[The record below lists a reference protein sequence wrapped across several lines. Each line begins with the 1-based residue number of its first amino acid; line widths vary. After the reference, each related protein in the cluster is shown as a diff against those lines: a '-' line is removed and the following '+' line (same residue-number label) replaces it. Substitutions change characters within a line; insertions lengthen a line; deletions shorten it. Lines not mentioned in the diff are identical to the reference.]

1 MQIMK
6 TSHYLKKAGAVCMA
20 AAMMTGCASGSSGTN
35 GKTLT
40 VGLNTGFNGIFSPLY
55 YQTVYDDYVIEMV
68 YQSMLSYDRDNQ
80 LQPELATEQPTVS
93 EDGSTLTFKLK
104 KGVKFSDGSK
114 LDADDV
120 VLTFTA
126 MADPSYTGRF
136 STYVD
141 YLEGYKEYHEGDAK
155 TLSGVEKIDDY
166 TVAFHLATPRIDAIS
181 QVGTFPI
188 ISNSQFKKYK
198 KGDTKMFE
206 DKASEPIGTG
216 PYVLKNFRKD
226 SAATFVKND
235 KFKAEDG
242 EYQIDNVVMK
252 ICDTSTE
259 LQELQKGTVDLLPQA
274 DNADKVGTASLD
286 KNLTYNNYAS
296 SSMQYFI
303 YNCEAGAT
311 ADPAVRQALTYAID
325 RQSFVDSYY
334 SFSKGS
340 KDVKKTQPGFVPVLM
355 ANPISSQL
363 GDIITGKEKDDNM
376 TYYDYDIE
384 KAKQILDDA
393 GWTVGSDGKREKD
406 GQKLTVRMVST
417 KGKDQLD
424 TMLPML
430 EKAWGEELGVDF
442 KTNLSEFN
450 TMIATVQG
458 DDTVNDWEVS
468 YMGWQFGSGDDTG
481 INLLCQTGQTDN
493 TARLSDPDLDAL
505 LDTALHT
512 TDQATS
518 TAAYK
523 EAYEK
528 ISALCPYVAINGL
541 SYYDLY
547 NKKIKNLDSAPLY
560 DFVRAL
566 DQATIDLQFK

>member
-1 MQIMK
+1 MK

-80 LQPELATEQPTVS
+80 LQPELATEQPTIS
-93 EDGSTLTFKLK
+93 EDGATLTFKLK

-216 PYVLKNFRKD
+216 PYVLKNFQKD

-235 KFKAEDG
+235 KFKAKDG

-406 GQKLTVRMVST
+406 GQKLIIKIPS
-417 KGKDQLD
+417 
-424 TMLPML
+424 
-430 EKAWGEELGVDF
+430 
-442 KTNLSEFN
+442 
-450 TMIATVQG
+450 
-458 DDTVNDWEVS
+458 
-468 YMGWQFGSGDDTG
+468 GS
-481 INLLCQTGQTDN
+481 
-493 TARLSDPDLDAL
+493 
-505 LDTALHT
+505 
-512 TDQATS
+512 
-518 TAAYK
+518 
-523 EAYEK
+523 
-528 ISALCPYVAINGL
+528 
-541 SYYDLY
+541 
-547 NKKIKNLDSAPLY
+547 
-560 DFVRAL
+560 
-566 DQATIDLQFK
+566 

>member
-1 MQIMK
+1 
-6 TSHYLKKAGAVCMA
+6 
-20 AAMMTGCASGSSGTN
+20 
-35 GKTLT
+35 
-40 VGLNTGFNGIFSPLY
+40 
-55 YQTVYDDYVIEMV
+55 MV

-80 LQPELATEQPTVS
+80 LQPELATEQPTIS

-141 YLEGYKEYHEGDAK
+141 YLEGYKEYHDGDAE

-216 PYVLKNFRKD
+216 PYVLKNFQKD

-235 KFKAEDG
+235 KFKAKDG

-363 GDIITGKEKDDNM
+363 GDIVTGK
-376 TYYDYDIE
+376 
-384 KAKQILDDA
+384 
-393 GWTVGSDGKREKD
+393 EKD
-406 GQKLTVRMVST
+406 GQKLTVRLVST

-450 TMIATVQG
+450 TMVATVQG

-512 TDQATS
+512 TDQAAS

-523 EAYEK
+523 EVYEK
-528 ISALCPYVAINGL
+528 VSALCPYVAINGL

-547 NKKIKNLDSAPLY
+547 NKKIKNLDTAALY
-560 DFVRAL
+560 DFVKAL
-566 DQATIDLQFK
+566 DKATIE